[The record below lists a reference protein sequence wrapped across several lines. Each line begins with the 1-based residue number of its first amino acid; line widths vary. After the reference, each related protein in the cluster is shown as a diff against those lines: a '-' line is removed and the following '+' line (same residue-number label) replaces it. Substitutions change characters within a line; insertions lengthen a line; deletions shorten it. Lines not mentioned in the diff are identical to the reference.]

1 MARDTSYYQLVEAI
15 QTIVSQ
21 TTAAQVMSGI
31 EIGEVIAVNPLQ
43 IRLDPKTV
51 IPTECIVLTKATCL
65 HSIDMDVDHI
75 TEDASGGS
83 GDSAY
88 APHHHGYEGRKTYGY
103 CDELEAVR
111 QAIYKILNTERYQ
124 YLIYSWNYGIELADL
139 FGQPIPYVYAEIQRR
154 ITEALLQDDR
164 ITDVYDFDFSN
175 NSDDVLCK
183 FSVKTRFG
191 EITNLEKGVTGI
203 V

>member
-1 MARDTSYYQLVEAI
+1 
-15 QTIVSQ
+15 
-21 TTAAQVMSGI
+21 MS
-31 EIGEVIAVNPLQ
+31 
-43 IRLDPKTV
+43 D
-51 IPTECIVLTKATCL
+51 LTPD
-65 HSIDMDVDHI
+65 SINDVVADVDAWQQPSY
-75 TEDASGGS
+75 TFRLN
-83 GDSAY
+83 
-88 APHHHGYEGRKTYGY
+88 YETNGQVNGY

-175 NSDDVLCK
+175 TGGDVLCK
-183 FSVKTRFG
+183 FSVKTRYG
-191 EITNLEKGVTGI
+191 VITNLEKGVPGI

>member
-1 MARDTSYYQLVEAI
+1 
-15 QTIVSQ
+15 
-21 TTAAQVMSGI
+21 MS
-31 EIGEVIAVNPLQ
+31 
-43 IRLDPKTV
+43 D
-51 IPTECIVLTKATCL
+51 LTPD
-65 HSIDMDVDHI
+65 SINDVVADVD
-75 TEDASGGS
+75 TWQQPS
-83 GDSAY
+83 Y
-88 APHHHGYEGRKTYGY
+88 TFRLNYETNGQVNGY
-103 CDELEAVR
+103 CDKLEAVR